1 MGKILYNEKTVLDAK
16 NSIERCNSEIINAVE
31 KIANELRT
39 MDSTLNTPNSKKTI
53 ALHQEYVDSELTYL
67 KSTKD
72 TFNNMFNIIGMEY
85 HNYSDNVGRTV
96 GDK

>member
-1 MGKILYNEKTVLDAK
+1 MKTVLDAK
-16 NSIERCNSEIINAVE
+16 NSIDRCNSEIINAVE

-39 MDSTLNTPNSKKTI
+39 MDRTLSTPNSKKTI
-53 ALHQEYVDSELTYL
+53 ALHQEYVDGELAYL

-72 TFNNMFNIIGMEY
+72 TFNNSFNIIGMEY